1 MSQDDPFASSDLDK
15 TIILPTPGGRSTPSS
30 QKSISRSFIPN
41 NNGNNLDEDDFSR
54 IIGLNPL
61 IEAANPLLNSV
72 TQLRMSS
79 DHSNLSGL
87 QQDLA
92 QRIRAFENNVKT
104 NGISHEK
111 IIAARYAL
119 CTLIDETI
127 ASTPWGSGKWGEYS
141 LLVMFHNEVF
151 GGEKFF
157 QLLAKLLE
165 DVKAN
170 RELIELMYICITL
183 GFEGRYRVIANGKIQ
198 LGTLREKLAQN
209 LIKERNLYERDLSP
223 HWHPSPYKSRKIFL
237 AIPLWVFLSLCGLTL
252 LATYFSLNFS
262 LNTKSDPVFSEI
274 QSIQTKSSI
283 PKPTFI
289 STTAKKDLLTEF
301 LYKEIQEGLITL
313 QQDNEHSV
321 ITLLGD
327 GMFSPGSTAIS
338 HNYIA
343 ILNKIAEA
351 LSSVKGQIQIV
362 GHTDNRPIFSTRFSS
377 NWSLSNERARS
388 AMQILSNRGISINQ
402 LSVEGQADTKPIASN
417 DTAEGRARNRRIE
430 IIIMNSL

>member
-15 TIILPTPGGRSTPSS
+15 TIILPSPGGRPTFSN
-30 QKSISRSFIPN
+30 QKSISRSSVPN
-41 NNGNNLDEDDFSR
+41 NNGNNFDEEELSK

-72 TQLRMSS
+72 IQLRLSS

-92 QRIRAFENNVKT
+92 QRIKVFEENARA
-104 NGISHEK
+104 NGIAHEK

-119 CTLIDETI
+119 CTLIDEAI

-157 QLLAKLLE
+157 QLLTKLLE
-165 DVKAN
+165 NTKAN
-170 RELIELMYICITL
+170 KELLELMYICITL

-198 LGTLREKLAQN
+198 LGALREKLAQS

-223 HWHPSPYKSRKIFL
+223 HWHPSPYKSRKFFL
-237 AIPLWVFLSLCGLTL
+237 AIPIWVFLSFCGLTL
-252 LATYFSLNFS
+252 LTTYFSLNFS

-274 QSIQTKSSI
+274 QSIQTQSSI
-283 PKPTFI
+283 PKPTI
-289 STTAKKDLLTEF
+289 INTTAKKNLLADF

-338 HNYIA
+338 HNYVA

-351 LSSVKGQIQIV
+351 LSSAKGQIQIV

-388 AMQILSNRGISINQ
+388 AMQILSNQGISMNR
-402 LSVEGQADTKPIASN
+402 LSVEGRADTKPIASN